1 MTGADGSV
9 FDDFLSFM
17 DDFAAIG
24 EAKRHKVTRILGRE
38 NLILIAWFL
47 E

>member
-24 EAKRHKVTRILGRE
+24 EAKRHKVTRILGSE
-38 NLILIAWFL
+38 NFILVVGFI

>member
-9 FDDFLSFM
+9 FDDFLSFI

-38 NLILIAWFL
+38 SLILL
-47 E
+47 VGVS